1 MELDCALCIYTILG
15 IITRNQTYYLTELK
29 VFLDK
34 DHANEVNFCVHIHI
48 SRSFSTRNKT
58 YHLVEFKLL

>member
-34 DHANEVNFCVHIHI
+34 DHANEVNF
-48 SRSFSTRNKT
+48 
-58 YHLVEFKLL
+58 